1 MEGSTLIEG
10 VTAIFGVLK
19 EGVTFVVKDV
29 FVDIII
35 KEVFTQPVIWVGTA
49 VGIGIAMLFKF
60 KKPLR

>member
-1 MEGSTLIEG
+1 MEGSTLVEG

>member
-19 EGVTFVVKDV
+19 EGITFVVKDV
-29 FVDIII
+29 FVDIVI

-49 VGIGIAMLFKF
+49 IGIGIGMLFKF
-60 KKPLR
+60 KKPL